1 MTLRNC
7 FLIHL
12 VDLVHELQIYSK
24 YYKSFLEIEKEKKKN
39 LREFCETKKRE
50 FLRVYHG
57 KMYYML
63 IGETG
68 ASYVD

>member
-7 FLIHL
+7 ILIHL

-50 FLRVYHG
+50 FLRVFFLVKEFLRVYHG
-57 KMYYML
+57 KMY
-63 IGETG
+63 
-68 ASYVD
+68 